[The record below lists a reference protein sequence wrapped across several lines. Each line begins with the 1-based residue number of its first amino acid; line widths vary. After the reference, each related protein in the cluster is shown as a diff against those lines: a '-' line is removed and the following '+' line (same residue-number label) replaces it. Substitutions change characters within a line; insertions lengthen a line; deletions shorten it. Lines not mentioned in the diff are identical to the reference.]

1 MGLRIYTKIQNF
13 KTHTPLV
20 LSGLTD
26 FGDISSSTPSSS
38 LLSLLP
44 DKVDFTSISFSITIT
59 SAGSS
64 CSSSKSLCWFSW
76 KQPMNTVLLLGLWIL
91 SCCKGDTAFWVV
103 KAGSE
108 FPWKYYQLFKI
119 MYLPWNWYK
128 YTSLS
133 PTYCALTPEY
143 KSTITCFNNYL

>member
-1 MGLRIYTKIQNF
+1 MTYSTSVTLTNFWIQGTYVCKYVPLTPCVCACLHVPPPPFCYTPSTPSNNMVCNFLNLTMNLGLRIYTKIQNF
-13 KTHTPLV
+13 QTHTLLA

-64 CSSSKSLCWFSW
+64 CSSSKLLGWFSW
-76 KQPMNTVLLLGLWIL
+76 KQPINTVLLLGL
-91 SCCKGDTAFWVV
+91 
-103 KAGSE
+103 
-108 FPWKYYQLFKI
+108 
-119 MYLPWNWYK
+119 
-128 YTSLS
+128 
-133 PTYCALTPEY
+133 
-143 KSTITCFNNYL
+143 

>member
-13 KTHTPLV
+13 QPHTLLA

-64 CSSSKSLCWFSW
+64 CSSSKLLCWFSW
-76 KQPMNTVLLLGLWIL
+76 KQPINTVLLLGLWIL
-91 SCCKGDTAFWVV
+91 TCCKGGTAFWLV

-119 MYLPWNWYK
+119 CTFHEND
-128 YTSLS
+128 TNIQVLS
-133 PTYCALTPEY
+133 PTYCALMPQY
-143 KSTITCFNNYL
+143 KNTLTCFSNYL